1 MPFRRCGIRRRL
13 VSPNRGG
20 VPPSPRLR
28 RAKPCAGQTTKPHTP
43 ALPEPDRPE
52 CDPYTLFLALY
63 LPYGCGT
70 FRRNEPVPGL
80 ATAPSRAP
88 ATGAFLHFAYGVLPG
103 RDFHPF
109 ADKHGCPPLQ
119 FRPDFGDILEVQDDA
134 SPAFKRRDRPAP
146 AVHPNPRSRLAA
158 QPIHGIRVVKDISFP
173 AVLLKIQPFRP
184 LPHNKINALRAS
196 SSRRVPVCRPAPAR
210 LYTDNRG
217 ISPSP

>member
-28 RAKPCAGQTTKPHTP
+28 RRSRALGKPRNHIPRPFQS
-43 ALPEPDRPE
+43 PDRPE